1 MPTNLN
7 GIIFNQVYTDNTGA
21 PGPEFDTDG
30 DGTATQEDEFV
41 SFTNLSG
48 GDIDISGWQVWS
60 DSTGSGAP
68 DAPQDGLY
76 HTFAP
81 GTVLE
86 NGATLAVINETTG
99 TPAFWAV
106 EASEG
111 GVESG
116 AGGVST
122 NLLSEGNGGSQT
134 ESVVLLNPATGD
146 YIVFNLAP
154 NAFVPSNI
162 AGFPGTNNVGEVD
175 GHSVQ
180 ADLGTGLSLQY
191 DPGTDSYVHDTVFI
205 PCFTPGTMIMC
216 PGGERSVERLRIG
229 DKVVT
234 KDGRHEVVRAI
245 LTRTLDL
252 SVKDKQQHQ
261 PVVLRRGCFGP
272 DFPKTDLTVSPQH
285 RMLMQDDRGQEVLVA
300 AKALLDRPGIGL
312 AKDTASV
319 CYIQI
324 VCAAHVILSAN
335 GIWAESFYPGR
346 YAVQACDRQVRAQL
360 CKIFPG
366 LALGKR
372 PAPARQLVSVGDA
385 KHKHLSP
392 VTHSSSLCWTR
403 SRSA

>member
-48 GDIDISGWQVWS
+48 GDVDISGWQVWS

-86 NGATLAVINETTG
+86 NGATLAVINEITG
-99 TPAFWAV
+99 TPGFWAV

-122 NLLSEGNGGSQT
+122 NLLSEGNGASQT

-154 NAFVPSNI
+154 DAFVPSNI
-162 AGFPGTNNVGEVD
+162 AGFSGTNNVGEVD

-216 PGGERSVERLRIG
+216 PDGARPVESLRAG
-229 DKVVT
+229 DTVVT
-234 KDGRHEVVRAI
+234 QDGSHETVRAVM
-245 LTRTLDL
+245 TRTVEFTSEKAATHL
-252 SVKDKQQHQ
+252 
-261 PVVLRRGCFGP
+261 PVVLQRGCFGP
-272 DFPKTDLTVSPQH
+272 DLPKTDLRVSPQH
-285 RMLMQDDRGQEVLVA
+285 RILMRDDMGHEVLVA
-300 AKALLDRPGIGL
+300 AKALLDRRGVHL
-312 AKDTASV
+312 ATEMASV
-319 CYIQI
+319 AYIQI
-324 VCAAHVILSAN
+324 VCAAHVVLDAE
-335 GIWAESFYPGR
+335 GVWAESFYPGR
-346 YAVQACDRQVRAQL
+346 YAVQACDRTTRATL
-360 CKIFPG
+360 CEIFPG
-366 LALGKR
+366 LSLGKR
-372 PAPARQLVSVGDA
+372 PAAARRLLSVGDA
-385 KHKHLSP
+385 RHTRLTP
-392 VTHSSSLCWTR
+392 VTRRGPTVRALSKL
-403 SRSA
+403 A